1 MSDADA
7 PIFAC
12 VGSIIID
19 DIVRPDG
26 TTIMEVLGGGGV
38 HAAAGVTVWG
48 ERPALIACQGAG
60 IPESARAR
68 LHASFDLRGLA
79 LSDQPQAR
87 AWQIFEWDGLR
98 RELWRVKDIRP
109 FLRDP
114 QPDDVPPIL
123 RQAQAAS
130 VLRDAA
136 EARRWRAF
144 FPQASLLWEPEQQYM
159 LAENR
164 DDFIATLPHVQVV
177 SPNLLEA
184 QTLYAMDD
192 PASLVRRMLDDG
204 AQVVAL
210 RMGERGSLLGQRGRD
225 ELVAIPAVP
234 VPNIVDLTGAGN
246 TYCGGFMVGWHR
258 TGDLRLAGCYGAV
271 SASFALEAVGVLA
284 EVTEATFRQRDE
296 RLSWVMGQA

>member
-1 MSDADA
+1 MSSPGA
-7 PIFAC
+7 PTFAC

-48 ERPALIACQGAG
+48 ERPALIACQGSG
-60 IPESARAR
+60 IPASARAR
-68 LHASFDLRGLA
+68 LEASFDVRGL
-79 LSDQPQAR
+79 SISGQPQAR

-114 QPDDVPPIL
+114 KPDDVPTVL
-123 RQAQAAS
+123 SQVQAAS

-144 FPQASLLWEPEQQYM
+144 FAQATLLWEPEQQYM
-159 LAENR
+159 IAENR
-164 DDFIATLPHVQVV
+164 DDFIATLPLVDVV

-184 QTLYAMDD
+184 QTLYEMVD
-192 PASLVRRMLDDG
+192 PDELVRRMLADG
-204 AQVVAL
+204 ARVVAL
-210 RMGERGSLLGQRGRD
+210 RMGEHGSLLGQQGRD
-225 ELVAIPAVP
+225 DLVAVPPVP
-234 VPNIVDLTGAGN
+234 VLRIVDLTGAGN

-258 TGDLRLAGCYGAV
+258 TGDLRIAGCYGAV
-271 SASFALEAVGVLA
+271 SASFALESVGVLA
-284 EVTEATFRQRDE
+284 EVTQETLRQRDD
-296 RLSWVMGQA
+296 RLAWLLGQT

>member
-1 MSDADA
+1 MSSTDA
-7 PIFAC
+7 PVFAC

-60 IPESARAR
+60 IPESALKR
-68 LHASFDLRGLA
+68 LRASFDLRGL
-79 LSDQPQAR
+79 SVSEQPQAR

-114 QPDDVPPIL
+114 KPSDVPPIL
-123 RQAQAAS
+123 GQAQAAS
-130 VLRDAA
+130 VLRDAD
-136 EARRWRAF
+136 EARLWRTF
-144 FPQASLLWEPEQQYM
+144 FPQAVLLWEPEQQYM
-159 LAENR
+159 IAENR
-164 DDFIATLPHVQVV
+164 ADFIATLPLVDIV

-184 QTLYAMDD
+184 QTLYEMVD
-192 PASLVRRMLDDG
+192 PDGLVRCMLADG
-204 AQVVAL
+204 AQIVAL
-210 RMGERGSLLGQRGRD
+210 RMGEHGSLLGQQGR
-225 ELVAIPAVP
+225 EALVVVPPVP
-234 VPNIVDLTGAGN
+234 VPHVIDLTGAGN

-258 TGDLRLAGCYGAV
+258 TNDLRMAGFYGAV
-271 SASFALEAVGVLA
+271 SASFALESVGVLA
-284 EVTEATFRQRDE
+284 EVTQATICQRDE
-296 RLSWVMGQA
+296 RLAWLLAQS